1 MDHDFIT
8 DLYIGYKIDSYS
20 LRNAVSTGYGGV
32 SLDFSM
38 VKGNPN
44 GECFIR
50 IEQPRGEAIY
60 YTKGN
65 GTKYLNRFRL
75 RTPTTSNIP
84 PMLDLL
90 KGCQLGDVPLLILT
104 IDPCISCTER

>member
-1 MDHDFIT
+1 MRIAELFQSFELIEE
-8 DLYIGYKIDSYS
+8 IISKIPQGELS
-20 LRNAVSTGYGGV
+20 VPV
-32 SLDFSM
+32 KSM
-38 VKGNPN
+38 PKG
-44 GECFIR
+44 EAFIR

-65 GTKYLNRFRL
+65 GTKFLDRFRL

-90 KGCQLGDVPLLILT
+90 KGCQLGDVALLILT

>member
-1 MDHDFIT
+1 MRVKVRLAEIMQSFEILHELIS
-8 DLYIGYKIDSYS
+8 KIPQGEIS
-20 LRNAVSTGYGGV
+20 VP
-32 SLDFSM
+32 
-38 VKGNPN
+38 VKGNPK

-65 GTKYLNRFRL
+65 GTKYLDRFRL

-84 PMLDLL
+84 AMLDLL
-90 KGCQLGDVPLLILT
+90 KECQLGDVALLILT